1 MTLLMAEL
9 KREVTILIA
18 IRSHVNQKVLGI
30 KLIPRCPAC
39 GITARRRVIAI
50 RTKESGLFRIREI
63 GDDNLFADS
72 PAEYAI
78 LQSEH
83 DFDTFV

>member
-1 MTLLMAEL
+1 MTLLMVEP

-30 KLIPRCPAC
+30 KLIPRCPAS
-39 GITARRRVIAI
+39 GITARRRIIAI
-50 RTKESGLFRIREI
+50 RTKESGLFRIGEI

-72 PAEYAI
+72 PAE
-78 LQSEH
+78 
-83 DFDTFV
+83 